1 MSDSNLRIFREK
13 LLLDNLKHRWNFA
26 KKKKMGK
33 EQINIKEKIKKIER
47 DICQKN

>member
-1 MSDSNLRIFREK
+1 MEFCK
-13 LLLDNLKHRWNFA
+13 K